1 VAYVA
6 EIVPP
11 TPSHLGAAQ
20 EAVASAVREA
30 RAWLR
35 GWTVSFSQ
43 AGTQLWMVGSGA
55 EGADLAGVL
64 RFARE
69 VARATI
75 SHGVRL
81 RAAMAAGSGAMF
93 EDVEGRPSVASD
105 VAARAAAA
113 VAALAGQLPSNGASP
128 RAALLLDGGIA
139 ATAVP
144 QRELGGW
151 RTFAVSVPGA
161 LYLLD

>member
-30 RAWLR
+30 RAWLH
-35 GWTVSFSQ
+35 GWTVSFAQ
-43 AGTQLWMVGSGA
+43 GGTQLWMVGSGA
-55 EGADLAGVL
+55 DGADMAGVL

-75 SHGVRL
+75 PHGVRL
-81 RAAMAAGSGAMF
+81 RAALAAGSGAVF

-105 VAARAAAA
+105 VEARAAAG
-113 VAALAGQLPSNGASP
+113 VAALVSQFPSNGASP
-128 RAALLLDGGIA
+128 RAALLVDASIA
-139 ATAVP
+139 ETTVP

-151 RTFAVSVPGA
+151 RTLALSVPGI